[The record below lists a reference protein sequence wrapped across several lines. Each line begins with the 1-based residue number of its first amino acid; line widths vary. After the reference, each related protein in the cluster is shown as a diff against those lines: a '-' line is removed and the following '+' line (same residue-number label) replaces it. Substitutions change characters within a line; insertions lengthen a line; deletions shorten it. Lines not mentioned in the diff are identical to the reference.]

1 MSSTAVSQLIILG
14 AVVSGCRATA
24 PHSSAEGHGAGHGAG
39 HHAQGHG
46 PDHFSDPSQFVAAW
60 NAPDRDVYQKPD
72 EIVAALGLTPGQTV
86 VDLGAGTGYLL
97 PPLVK
102 AVGPEGVVIAADIE
116 QAMLTFLGDAAK
128 KEGWATVRL
137 HLSAMDDLGL
147 PAASVDSVV
156 TLNVWHHI
164 EGRPAYAAKVLQTIK
179 PGGVFVIVD
188 FLKEETEGFGPPM
201 SMRLSAEEVV
211 AELVA
216 GGFEAE
222 IVLETMPRHY
232 VVRGRRPL

>member
-1 MSSTAVSQLIILG
+1 
-14 AVVSGCRATA
+14 
-24 PHSSAEGHGAGHGAG
+24 
-39 HHAQGHG
+39 
-46 PDHFSDPSQFVAAW
+46 
-60 NAPDRDVYQKPD
+60 
-72 EIVAALGLTPGQTV
+72 
-86 VDLGAGTGYLL
+86 
-97 PPLVK
+97 
-102 AVGPEGVVIAADIE
+102 
-116 QAMLTFLGDAAK
+116 MLTFLGEAAK
-128 KEGWATVRL
+128 TEGWANVRL
-137 HLSAMDDLGL
+137 HLSAMDEPGL
-147 PAASVDSVV
+147 PPASVDSVV

-201 SMRLSAEEVV
+201 SMRLSADEVV

-222 IVLETMPRHY
+222 IVPETMPRHY